1 VRALTVLP
9 QQANPIALEERDAPS
24 GEGDLLIA
32 ARSRRPDDIKVIVDF
47 TVK

>member
-1 VRALTVLP
+1 VRALTVVP

-32 ARSRRPDDIKVIVDF
+32 AVPAARTTSRPSLILR
-47 TVK
+47 